1 MKADEPVRPANPK
14 LVPQVDEPAEPS
26 QSVGPSRCK
35 RCRKPISSE
44 EYERFFERTGLCFWC
59 AYVDP
64 QG

>member
-1 MKADEPVRPANPK
+1 MRAGEPIQPAKSSGPSK
-14 LVPQVDEPAEPS
+14 VDVPAEVAQP
-26 QSVGPSRCK
+26 GDTKRCK
-35 RCRKPISSE
+35 RCRKPITSE